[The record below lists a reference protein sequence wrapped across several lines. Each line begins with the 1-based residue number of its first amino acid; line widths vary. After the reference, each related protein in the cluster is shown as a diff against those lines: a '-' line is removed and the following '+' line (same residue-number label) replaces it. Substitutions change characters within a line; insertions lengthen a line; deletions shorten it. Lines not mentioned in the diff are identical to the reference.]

1 MSLASD
7 LVVSLVTPPSP
18 MLGSPDLDLNVSAL
32 MCNPKGSVY
41 GLACVALNWSLSLW
55 LWERG
60 CLKACLESVDDF
72 LLPLR
77 WRPKS
82 LT

>member
-32 MCNPKGSVY
+32 MCNPKSSVY
-41 GLACVALNWSLSLW
+41 GLACVALNWSLIFVALGKRLFESL
-55 LWERG
+55 
-60 CLKACLESVDDF
+60 
-72 LLPLR
+72 LR
-77 WRPKS
+77 IC
-82 LT
+82 